1 MIIYFFTKE
10 EIVCDSLIQAANFNG
25 HECFVSKDFE
35 TIYEK
40 TLETQLEPD
49 LFVLDYTLFNPLL
62 FNPFK
67 FLTSKNLFIPLIIY
81 NDPFAPKEFK
91 VGYWKNLLKTFYP
104 TNRIN
109 FEKYNQIFNTLENT
123 LMYLEHKESDTKIE
137 EEEKNKQ
144 LILNNIKSNKKY
156 DTYNNFGDYLV
167 INDKIKSDI
176 KNNEPIFSLLTGSAY
191 TIFKKL
197 YTHKNNVIP
206 IKELQNSISKTKE
219 PKPTTVYCII
229 SNIRKLIK
237 NHGNNYNIIKIGDGY
252 KLQ

>member
-1 MIIYFFTKE
+1 LCY
-10 EIVCDSLIQAANFNG
+10 
-25 HECFVSKDFE
+25 
-35 TIYEK
+35 
-40 TLETQLEPD
+40 
-49 LFVLDYTLFNPLL
+49 
-62 FNPFK
+62 
-67 FLTSKNLFIPLIIY
+67 
-81 NDPFAPKEFK
+81 
-91 VGYWKNLLKTFYP
+91 
-104 TNRIN
+104 
-109 FEKYNQIFNTLENT
+109 
-123 LMYLEHKESDTKIE
+123 
-137 EEEKNKQ
+137 
-144 LILNNIKSNKKY
+144 KSNKKY

>member
-40 TLETQLEPD
+40 ILETQLEPD

-109 FEKYNQIFNTLENT
+109 FEKYNQIFTFRISGIYHSCKARISLGQSPNITFRFSEIYHCNVENVALGGIRKWRFT
-123 LMYLEHKESDTKIE
+123 SLQTRTYLFQRRSRW
-137 EEEKNKQ
+137 
-144 LILNNIKSNKKY
+144 
-156 DTYNNFGDYLV
+156 
-167 INDKIKSDI
+167 
-176 KNNEPIFSLLTGSAY
+176 IFSDLAGTD
-191 TIFKKL
+191 TW
-197 YTHKNNVIP
+197 KN
-206 IKELQNSISKTKE
+206 
-219 PKPTTVYCII
+219 
-229 SNIRKLIK
+229 
-237 NHGNNYNIIKIGDGY
+237 
-252 KLQ
+252 

>member
-1 MIIYFFTKE
+1 MLHIETLVDFTDAKTALEAYFN
-10 EIVCDSLIQAANFNG
+10 A
-25 HECFVSKDFE
+25 
-35 TIYEK
+35 
-40 TLETQLEPD
+40 
-49 LFVLDYTLFNPLL
+49 
-62 FNPFK
+62 
-67 FLTSKNLFIPLIIY
+67 
-81 NDPFAPKEFK
+81 
-91 VGYWKNLLKTFYP
+91 
-104 TNRIN
+104 
-109 FEKYNQIFNTLENT
+109 
-123 LMYLEHKESDTKIE
+123 
-137 EEEKNKQ
+137 
-144 LILNNIKSNKKY
+144 
-156 DTYNNFGDYLV
+156 
-167 INDKIKSDI
+167 I

>member
-1 MIIYFFTKE
+1 
-10 EIVCDSLIQAANFNG
+10 
-25 HECFVSKDFE
+25 
-35 TIYEK
+35 
-40 TLETQLEPD
+40 
-49 LFVLDYTLFNPLL
+49 
-62 FNPFK
+62 
-67 FLTSKNLFIPLIIY
+67 
-81 NDPFAPKEFK
+81 
-91 VGYWKNLLKTFYP
+91 
-104 TNRIN
+104 
-109 FEKYNQIFNTLENT
+109 
-123 LMYLEHKESDTKIE
+123 MYLEHKESDTKIE

-144 LILNNIKSNKKY
+144 LILNNIKSNKKF

-191 TIFKKL
+191 TIFEKL